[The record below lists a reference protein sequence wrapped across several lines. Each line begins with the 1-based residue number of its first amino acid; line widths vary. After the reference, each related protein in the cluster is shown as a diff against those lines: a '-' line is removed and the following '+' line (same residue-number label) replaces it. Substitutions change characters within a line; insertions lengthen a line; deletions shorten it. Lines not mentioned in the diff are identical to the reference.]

1 MATPHILILGGT
13 GDARL
18 LAARLVQSGHYRVT
32 LSLAGRTKTPIPHA
46 CEVRTGGFGGVDGL
60 IRELRERKID
70 LMVDAT
76 HPFAA
81 RISANAFAA
90 SAAGNVAL
98 IALDRP
104 AWQRVENDNW
114 DEVDSM
120 ADAAIALDSAPKSVF
135 LSIGRQE
142 VGAFAVKPQ
151 HRYIVRSIEPVDA
164 QSMLPGAIA
173 VLDRG
178 PFDLAR
184 ERDLLQ
190 QHGIEIIVTKNS
202 GGNATYAK
210 IVAARELGLPV
221 IMVRRPK
228 PSGAA
233 TEQTLDGLEARI
245 TAHFSIAPNRP
256 VDSGE

>member
-18 LAARLVQSGHYRVT
+18 LAARLVQSGRYHVT

-46 CEVRTGGFGGVDGL
+46 CEVRTGGFGGVEGL
-60 IRELRERKID
+60 VRELGERKID

-90 SAAGNVAL
+90 SKAGNIAL
-98 IALDRP
+98 IALDRL
-104 AWQRVENDNW
+104 AWQRLEGDNW
-114 DEVDSM
+114 NEVDSM
-120 ADAAIALDSAPKSVF
+120 ADAAIALGAVPKTVF

-142 VGAFAVKPQ
+142 VGAFADQPQ

-164 QSMLPGAIA
+164 QNMLPGAIA

-184 ERDLLQ
+184 ERDLLLR
-190 QHGIEIIVTKNS
+190 HGIGIIVTKNS

-210 IVAARELGLPV
+210 IAAARELGLPV
-221 IMVRRPK
+221 IMVRRPR

-233 TEQTLDGLEARI
+233 TEQTIAGLEARI
-245 TAHFSIAPNRP
+245 AAHFSLAPNRP
-256 VDSGE
+256 VERGE